1 MKHFLKDVQHRLD
14 IRGEGLV
21 SEHTKKWS
29 NMIHDPTCMN
39 INIHIYI
46 YMYRKGHCQAPIFPR
61 FWKCSVFATSC
72 SVIYVHIHV
81 MILLIY
87 TDCQTSSEVA
97 KECPESHE
105 GLQGKG
111 RRKNKHSVCIHI
123 WLPLGER
130 WHRTKKKSS
139 LSPLLA
145 LLCIALLYTFMD
157 LHFSW

>member
-1 MKHFLKDVQHRLD
+1 MYKYRYVCKCVY
-14 IRGEGLV
+14 V
-21 SEHTKKWS
+21 
-29 NMIHDPTCMN
+29 C
-39 INIHIYI
+39 INKNK
-46 YMYRKGHCQAPIFPR
+46 YRKERCQVPIFPR

-72 SVIYVHIHV
+72 SILYVHIPV
-81 MILLIY
+81 MVLLEIH

-130 WHRTKKKSS
+130 WQRTKRKNISS

-145 LLCIALLYTFMD
+145 LLYIALLDTLMD
-157 LHFSW
+157 LHVSW